1 MKFKP
6 TIFLIDTDSS
16 SRKSTYGLL
25 FDNGFH
31 VEPFESLN
39 DLFIHRLSPR
49 LTLVH
54 DIKNVVMNFAERLEG
69 MGEPWPFAC
78 FTRDLDTQRVV
89 NAVRNGAMDYFS
101 LPSEE
106 MAVPERLTRLRAS
119 LTDTSQHRRNL
130 DHTRKLVSELT
141 ARERQ
146 VLECVSLGMSNRAI
160 AAKYQ
165 ISPRTVE
172 IHRAKMIS
180 KLGAANSPEA
190 VKIAVSA
197 GIAL

>member
-6 TIFLIDTDSS
+6 AIFLIDSDFS
-16 SRKSTYGLL
+16 SRKSMYDLL

-54 DIKNVVMNFAERLEG
+54 DIKNVVMDLAERLEG
-69 MGEPWPFAC
+69 MEEHWPFAC
-78 FTRDLDTQRVV
+78 FTRDLDTQQVV
-89 NAVRNGAMDYFS
+89 KAVRNGAMDYFS

-106 MAVPERLTRLRAS
+106 VVVPERLTRLRDS

-130 DHTRKLVSELT
+130 SHAKNLLRGLT

-146 VLECVSLGMSNRAI
+146 VLKCVSLGMSNRAI
-160 AAKYQ
+160 AAKYK

-172 IHRAKMIS
+172 IHRAKMIA

>member
-6 TIFLIDTDSS
+6 AIFLIDPDLS
-16 SRKSTYGLL
+16 SRKSMYDLL

-31 VEPFESLN
+31 VEPFEYLD
-39 DLFIHRLSPR
+39 DLFMHRLSPR

-54 DIKNVVMNFAERLEG
+54 DIKNVVMDLAERLEG
-69 MGEPWPFAC
+69 MEERWPFAC
-78 FTRDLDTQRVV
+78 FTRDLYTQQVV
-89 NAVRNGAMDYFS
+89 NAVRDGAMDYFS
-101 LPSEE
+101 LPSDEVV
-106 MAVPERLTRLRAS
+106 VPERLTRLRDS

-130 DHTRKLVSELT
+130 SHAKNLVRGLT

-146 VLECVSLGMSNRAI
+146 VLKCVSLGMSNRAI
-160 AAKYQ
+160 AAKYK